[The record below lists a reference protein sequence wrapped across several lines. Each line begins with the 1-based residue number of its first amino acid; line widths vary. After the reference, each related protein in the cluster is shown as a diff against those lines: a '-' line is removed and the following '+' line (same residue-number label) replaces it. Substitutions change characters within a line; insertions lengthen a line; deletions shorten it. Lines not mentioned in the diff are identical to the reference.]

1 MTEIRRK
8 RGNGGR
14 RREEN
19 RKGEGRKGGMKE
31 DMNRMGR
38 KMRRWKKRKKVE
50 GGEGGAGFQ
59 SFLQRYPF
67 EGLSSKNKVSF
78 WTLITKV
85 FFQYCLPKESYFDI

>member
-1 MTEIRRK
+1 
-8 RGNGGR
+8 
-14 RREEN
+14 
-19 RKGEGRKGGMKE
+19 
-31 DMNRMGR
+31 MNRMGR

-59 SFLQRYPF
+59 SFLQRYPL

-85 FFQYCLPKESYFDI
+85 FF